1 MASDLVSVIMPVW
14 KAKPSFLSIS
24 IQSILEQKF
33 SNLELIIVY
42 EKSSEKIDESLE
54 KIFEENSDDH
64 RLKIIKSN
72 EKGLANSLNLG
83 LAKAKG
89 QYIARMD
96 SDDISEKNRLEE
108 QISFIKESNNDL
120 VGSWAL
126 SISEEGK
133 VLGTIEPPVTH
144 LEIRKKIM
152 FHNPFLHPSILF
164 RKEILEKV
172 GFYNPKF
179 NGAEDYDLYFR
190 VMSENFR
197 VSNMPKFLLRLR
209 ETTGSFM
216 RGGNW
221 KLQRSIYLNV
231 KKNAMKNLGFSIP
244 RDLFYYYLSTFT
256 RFVSPKNAY
265 LLKKKIGYNKTV

>member
-1 MASDLVSVIMPVW
+1 MPVW
-14 KAKPSFLSIS
+14 GAKPSFLSLS
-24 IQSILEQKF
+24 TQSILEQKF
-33 SNLELIIVY
+33 SNLELLIVY

-83 LAKAKG
+83 LTKAKG

-209 ETTGSFM
+209 ETTGSVM
-216 RGGNW
+216 RGENW
-221 KLQRSIYLNV
+221 KLQRSVYLNV
-231 KKNAMKNLGFSIP
+231 KKNAMKNLGFSTP

-265 LLKKKIGYNKTV
+265 LLKKKIGYNKMV